1 MKGLITCFEDFS
13 SIKEN
18 TSRIV
23 AEKLNLPFKVLPV
36 SFSDCDNWINEDY
49 DFIIQLG
56 VAASRSI
63 VTIERFAHNLA
74 HSPKQADNQGVLPN
88 NSRVD
93 LEAPLCLETTIPF
106 DDINKIKGNWEWSY
120 SAGTYVC
127 NSLYFKSLWKY
138 KKTKVIFIHLPYHLN
153 QKDPSKAIDEYC
165 DIVSDAWF
173 QISKNKITGQ
183 N

>member
-13 SIKEN
+13 TIKEN

-23 AEKLNLPFKVLPV
+23 AEKLKLPFKVLPV
-36 SFSDCDNWINEDY
+36 SFNDCDKTLTEDY

-56 VAASRSI
+56 VAASRNI

-74 HSPKQADNQGVLPN
+74 HSPKQADNKGL
-88 NSRVD
+88 
-93 LEAPLCLETTIPF
+93 APSHQRINDDESLCLETNIA
-106 DDINKIKGNWEWSY
+106 IEELANMKGQWEWSY

-127 NSLYFKSLWKY
+127 NSLYFKALWKY

-173 QISKNKITGQ
+173 QISKNKITSQ